1 MLESFCTEVVDDGT
15 VAMSSWKPAPAAFC
29 VRIGRVEIG
38 RLRRLQTGL
47 KIIGRLR
54 VYHGRRR
61 LIRPEPMVGR
71 IVPALAV
78 SRSIAKVRRRLHL
91 ETRYAIIER
100 QQEGRLR
107 RRPTSLKTSGSF
119 VSVPRTPTIDSS

>member
-61 LIRPEPMVGR
+61 VTRPRPMVGR
-71 IVPALAV
+71 VVPALAA
-78 SRSIAKVRRRLHL
+78 SGTRAKARRRLHL
-91 ETRYAIIER
+91 ETKYALLER
-100 QQEGRLR
+100 
-107 RRPTSLKTSGSF
+107 
-119 VSVPRTPTIDSS
+119 